1 MFSSTFLL
9 ALGMAGLLGALT
21 GEPLVRYVSKFWMRS
36 RRRRRG
42 VWDRYYQ
49 N

>member
-9 ALGMAGLLGALT
+9 ALAMAGFLGGLT
-21 GEPLVRYVSKFWMRS
+21 GEPLVRYVARFWTRS